1 MMPSS
6 HVRPHSHPILIWMV
20 VHLWVFGS
28 SLAQVGSQEAS
39 APPTL
44 TVDAFAYWDASV
56 RQGYVDIL
64 VERGDALGGDLLVS
78 AFQLRREQG
87 TPIRGPLAWST
98 TWRWDD
104 ALDSRFLTR
113 ILLPEGGYVVRAEL
127 TSSQQTLTREIP
139 IRIDYPKPLAGLS
152 DVMPMVPGEP
162 PIPRIDGRWDPEQP
176 DLVVYTQSYH
186 ATMSPVRLVATL
198 ERDEPVDIL
207 PGGAF
212 RGQERIVRSDTLAMP
227 AMSGTLDHLVRFK
240 WSSEPFGPW
249 FVRLQLLD
257 PDGLVLAERGRSI
270 RVDFPPPKVIDWRLD
285 DVIDQLTYIAEP
297 AEMRAL
303 RAIEDADARREAW
316 NAFWELRDPTPAT
329 PENER
334 RDAYYYRIQQANQR
348 FGGGLSTSR
357 GDSDE
362 SPATT
367 RRRMQ
372 GWQTDRGRIWV
383 TYGEPDQLDRYP
395 FNFGTEPYEIWTY
408 YKARRRFVFVDE
420 RNLGGYTLLYLE
432 TDERTYLR

>member
-1 MMPSS
+1 MMPSA
-6 HVRPHSHPILIWMV
+6 HVRPRSRLILIWMV

-28 SLAQVGSQEAS
+28 SWAQMGSQEAS

-87 TPIRGPLAWST
+87 TPIRGPLVWST
-98 TWRWDD
+98 TWRWEDE
-104 ALDSRFLTR
+104 LDSRFLTR
-113 ILLPEGGYVVRAEL
+113 ILLPEGGYLVRAEL
-127 TSSQQTLTREIP
+127 TGLQQTLTREIP

-152 DVMPMVPGEP
+152 DVMPMVPGESS
-162 PIPRIDGRWDPEQP
+162 IPRIDGRWDPEQP

-212 RGQERIVRSDTLAMP
+212 RGQERIVRSDTLVMP

-240 WSSEPFGPW
+240 WPPEPFGPW
-249 FVRLQLLD
+249 FVRLQMLD

-316 NAFWELRDPTPAT
+316 NVFWELRDPTPAT

-362 SPATT
+362 SPATA